1 MKIEKSYDQIA
12 IIDTLNKLEI
22 EQKGNNIFTRYDN
35 KLISDSTVSNKY
47 EIFDFP
53 NFATNIVKEIENY
66 FKPENYILR
75 INKGQQ
81 ELRLIGE
88 EIEIN
93 GDKYFKMFNIFNS
106 TDKSRALGLNTG
118 LIRFVCSNG
127 MVIGVK
133 DELSKLSVRHFKST
147 LPQKVDLF
155 LNSLKN
161 FDLNINKQT
170 LTLNKLNG
178 KYVSY
183 KEIIE
188 KLAKDK
194 KGIITTNRMNKV
206 KAFSQKILKSET
218 DRIENLRKEQIELL
232 NNPILFTEKGYDK
245 IDIEMSAYNALN
257 CYTEVFRNYNS
268 QVLDRETNRIL
279 ELI

>member
-1 MKIEKSYDQIA
+1 MKIEQAYNQSEIVE
-12 IIDTLNKLEI
+12 TLNKLQL

-35 KLISDSTVSNKY
+35 KLISDSKVSKKY
-47 EIFDFP
+47 EFFDFSK
-53 NFATNIVKEIENY
+53 FATNIVKEIENY
-66 FKPENYILR
+66 FTPENYILR

-93 GDKYFKMFNIFNS
+93 GDKYHKMFNIFNS
-106 TDKSRALGLNTG
+106 TDRSRALGLNTG

-127 MVIGVK
+127 MVIGVE
-133 DELSKLSVRHFKST
+133 DELSKLSVKHFKST

-155 LNSLKN
+155 LNSLSN
-161 FDLNINKQT
+161 FDININKQT
-170 LTLNKLNG
+170 LALNNLNG

-183 KEIIE
+183 KEIVD
-188 KLAKDK
+188 KLSKNK
-194 KGIITTNRMNKV
+194 NGIITTNKMNKIR
-206 KAFSQKILKSET
+206 AFSKKILISET
-218 DRIENLRKEQIELL
+218 DRIEDLKKEQIELL
-232 NNPILFTEKGYDK
+232 NNPALFFEKGYNNL
-245 IDIEMSAYNALN
+245 DIEMSAYNALN

-268 QVLDRETNRIL
+268 QVIDRETNRIL